1 MMVGPSKEWEWPE
14 ETGAASGESFLE
26 RGSFLTGESTLVGVA
41 AVGVMSFL
49 VAGMDDEV
57 EETEPFCCSC
67 TRLGMF
73 SADSSPF
80 RVLVLLLVLVGLP
93 SPLALAAAESAI
105 SRSVASVEMSLSFSL
120 TFFMSSG
127 CEKLLE
133 VVETVELVER
143 VVVEGAGLNEEE
155 AELTGD
161 GSMEEAESMQRAES
175 SDEVELL
182 RLVEVVL
189 RAFIQECSI
198 H

>member
-1 MMVGPSKEWEWPE
+1 M
-14 ETGAASGESFLE
+14 
-26 RGSFLTGESTLVGVA
+26 
-41 AVGVMSFL
+41 
-49 VAGMDDEV
+49 
-57 EETEPFCCSC
+57 
-67 TRLGMF
+67 
-73 SADSSPF
+73 
-80 RVLVLLLVLVGLP
+80 LLLVLVGLP

-105 SRSVASVEMSLSFSL
+105 SRSVASVDIETSFSF

-127 CEKLLE
+127 CERLLE

-143 VVVEGAGLNEEE
+143 VVVEGAGLKEEE

-189 RAFIQECSI
+189 RAFIQEWSI
-198 H
+198 QCTAVIRFLIEECECV

>member
-1 MMVGPSKEWEWPE
+1 M
-14 ETGAASGESFLE
+14 
-26 RGSFLTGESTLVGVA
+26 
-41 AVGVMSFL
+41 
-49 VAGMDDEV
+49 
-57 EETEPFCCSC
+57 
-67 TRLGMF
+67 
-73 SADSSPF
+73 
-80 RVLVLLLVLVGLP
+80 LLLVLVGLP
-93 SPLALAAAESAI
+93 SPLVLAVAESAI
-105 SRSVASVEMSLSFSL
+105 SRSVASVDIEMSFSL

-127 CEKLLE
+127 CERLLE

-143 VVVEGAGLNEEE
+143 VVVEGAGLKEEE

-189 RAFIQECSI
+189 RAFIQEWSI

>member
-1 MMVGPSKEWEWPE
+1 M
-14 ETGAASGESFLE
+14 
-26 RGSFLTGESTLVGVA
+26 
-41 AVGVMSFL
+41 
-49 VAGMDDEV
+49 
-57 EETEPFCCSC
+57 
-67 TRLGMF
+67 
-73 SADSSPF
+73 
-80 RVLVLLLVLVGLP
+80 LVLLLVLVGLP
-93 SPLALAAAESAI
+93 SPLAFAAAESAI
-105 SRSVASVEMSLSFSL
+105 NRSVASVDIEMSFSF

-127 CEKLLE
+127 CERLLE

-161 GSMEEAESMQRAES
+161 GSIEEAESMQRAES

-189 RAFIQECSI
+189 RAFIQEWSI

>member
-1 MMVGPSKEWEWPE
+1 
-14 ETGAASGESFLE
+14 
-26 RGSFLTGESTLVGVA
+26 
-41 AVGVMSFL
+41 
-49 VAGMDDEV
+49 
-57 EETEPFCCSC
+57 
-67 TRLGMF
+67 MF

>member
-1 MMVGPSKEWEWPE
+1 M
-14 ETGAASGESFLE
+14 
-26 RGSFLTGESTLVGVA
+26 
-41 AVGVMSFL
+41 
-49 VAGMDDEV
+49 
-57 EETEPFCCSC
+57 
-67 TRLGMF
+67 
-73 SADSSPF
+73 
-80 RVLVLLLVLVGLP
+80 LLLVLVGLP

-105 SRSVASVEMSLSFSL
+105 SRSVASVDIETSFSF

-127 CEKLLE
+127 CERLLE

-143 VVVEGAGLNEEE
+143 VVVEGAGLKEEE

-189 RAFIQECSI
+189 RAFIQEWSI
-198 H
+198 QCTAVIRFLTEECECV

>member
-1 MMVGPSKEWEWPE
+1 MIGTPS
-14 ETGAASGESFLE
+14 AESLLA
-26 RGSFLTGESTLVGVA
+26 RGSFLIGDSALVGLEMSF
-41 AVGVMSFL
+41 VGETSFL
-49 VAGMDDEV
+49 VVRTDEDR
-57 EETEPFCCSC
+57 ELFCCSW
-67 TRLGMF
+67 TRLGIF

-93 SPLALAAAESAI
+93 SPLVLAVAESAI
-105 SRSVASVEMSLSFSL
+105 SRSVASVDIEMSFSF

-127 CEKLLE
+127 CERLVE

-143 VVVEGAGLNEEE
+143 VVVEGAGLKEEE

-161 GSMEEAESMQRAES
+161 GSMEEAESIQRAES